1 MAALAP
7 VAARSAGEDERGGL
21 VAGFPRLGDRS
32 GEKGGEAVG
41 PKPADRGKPGSK
53 RHLLTDGR
61 GIPLAVILTAANIH
75 DSKVFEELIDA
86 VEPVKRP
93 GRGRPRRRPE
103 KLHADKAYDFPRC
116 RKALQKWGIAAR
128 IARRGID
135 SSERLGRYR
144 WVVER
149 TQAWLNRFRR
159 LVIRYERRS
168 DIHEAF
174 LHLAAA
180 LICFTSLLPR
190 FQEHC

>member
-1 MAALAP
+1 M
-7 VAARSAGEDERGGL
+7 
-21 VAGFPRLGDRS
+21 
-32 GEKGGEAVG
+32 
-41 PKPADRGKPGSK
+41 
-53 RHLLTDGR
+53 
-61 GIPLAVILTAANIH
+61 ILTAANIH
-75 DSKVFEELIDA
+75 DSKVFEDLIDA

-103 KLHADKAYDFPRC
+103 KLHADKGYDFPRC
-116 RKALQKWGIAAR
+116 RKALQKRGIAAR

-180 LICFTSLLPR
+180 LICFTSLLQR